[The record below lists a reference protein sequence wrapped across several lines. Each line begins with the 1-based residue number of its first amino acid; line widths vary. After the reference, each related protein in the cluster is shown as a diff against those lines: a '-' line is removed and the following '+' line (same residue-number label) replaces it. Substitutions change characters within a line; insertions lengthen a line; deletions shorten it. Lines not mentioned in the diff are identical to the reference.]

1 MLLLALRQLAPACHA
16 EAASSI
22 YGWAGQTQRGGLEAL
37 LARERHWTS
46 DDVGLDEVSL
56 QHPPLLGGGAESAD
70 NVGLVEVGQSI
81 RLRSARASLRRVTG
95 RPDDVGLDEVS
106 QHPGD

>member
-37 LARERHWTS
+37 LARERQWTS
-46 DDVGLDEVSL
+46 
-56 QHPPLLGGGAESAD
+56 
-70 NVGLVEVGQSI
+70 
-81 RLRSARASLRRVTG
+81 
-95 RPDDVGLDEVS
+95 DDVGLDEVS
-106 QHPGD
+106 QHPGDKKNRSFSNCACHPCAGAMLIFSVSFQV